1 MKNKTTNLIMRN
13 DVFVWIAVGTGGI
26 LLVPFVAMQF
36 TTSVNWELNDFVV
49 MAALLLSISSLFV
62 LVARKVPG
70 KYWLFWAGL
79 CVVAL
84 LYVWAELAVG
94 IFTQLGS

>member
-1 MKNKTTNLIMRN
+1 MRN
-13 DVFVWIAVGTGGI
+13 DVFIWIAVGTGCI

-36 TTSVNWELNDFVV
+36 TTSVSWELSDFVV
-49 MAALLLSISSLFV
+49 MGTLLLLISSLFV
-62 LVARKVPG
+62 LVVRKVPG
-70 KYWLFWAGL
+70 KYWLLWAAL
-79 CVVAL
+79 CVATL

>member
-1 MKNKTTNLIMRN
+1 MKNKTNNLIMRN
-13 DVFVWIAVGTGGI
+13 DVFVWIAISIGCI

-36 TTSVNWELNDFVV
+36 TTSVNWELADFVV
-49 MAALLLSISSLFV
+49 MDTLLFVISSLFV
-62 LVARKVPG
+62 LVARKVPS
-70 KYWLFWAGL
+70 KYWLFWAAL
-79 CVVAL
+79 CIVAL

>member
-13 DVFVWIAVGTGGI
+13 DVFVWIAVGTGCI

-36 TTSVNWELNDFVV
+36 TKSVNWELNDFVV
-49 MAALLLSISSLFV
+49 MGALLLSISSLFV

-70 KYWLFWAGL
+70 KYWLLWAGL